1 MHKEKVMQVLVQAAI
16 QLLNESETPEEITS
30 RKIAS
35 KAGVNVA
42 MINYCFQSKDELL
55 KTAIDQIMQD
65 SAGNIFAASNTN
77 IPPLN
82 RLWNM
87 LWEICELVVKFRR
100 FTKIYIPYL
109 LLQSEIEIPNHILP
123 TIREY
128 YGNKKSEA
136 ECRII
141 AYQLISFLQLIFY
154 RSDSFYRYTGI
165 HLENPSERKVLLET
179 EFKLLFKEG
188 NTDE

>member
-1 MHKEKVMQVLVQAAI
+1 MQVLVQAAI

-65 SAGNIFAASNTN
+65 SVGDIFAASNTN